1 MIQRIAESIT
11 LVVAFVAGLAAVIIV
26 LVSTFGPDFY
36 NDRNVALATL
46 SVVGLV
52 AVAVSLERITVLSNL
67 RQDIAEIDSS
77 LRSRLGGQY
86 LKGRKAIYSHT
97 LSTIVGAEEE
107 IVSVIVGSAP
117 RAPDFWFK
125 AIVDRL
131 RESKKADNELMW
143 NVYLA
148 FPAGDERAG
157 LAIARRMQSLEMS
170 GVADQVHLW
179 HVPWEENS
187 GFDFLVVDKRHVTLT
202 LPSQR
207 PPQRNTEGP
216 HRAIHF
222 QNAPDLAK
230 TLLDWVVHRSKE
242 PLRASAEHTED

>member
-11 LVVAFVAGLAAVIIV
+11 LVVAFVAGLAAVIII

-179 HVPWEENS
+179 HVPW
-187 GFDFLVVDKRHVTLT
+187 KRTQALTSSSSTSVMLLLRCLRRDLRSEILRGLTEPSISRMRRTL
-202 LPSQR
+202 QR
-207 PPQRNTEGP
+207 RYWTGWSIALKSP
-216 HRAIHF
+216 
-222 QNAPDLAK
+222 
-230 TLLDWVVHRSKE
+230 
-242 PLRASAEHTED
+242 